1 MLTFSQASVQ
11 HQPLAQLS
19 MVLHSH
25 RVLRN
30 DLSERFATCAFT
42 LEYHQ
47 TPSDKLI
54 RLEL

>member
-42 LEYHQ
+42 VEYHQ